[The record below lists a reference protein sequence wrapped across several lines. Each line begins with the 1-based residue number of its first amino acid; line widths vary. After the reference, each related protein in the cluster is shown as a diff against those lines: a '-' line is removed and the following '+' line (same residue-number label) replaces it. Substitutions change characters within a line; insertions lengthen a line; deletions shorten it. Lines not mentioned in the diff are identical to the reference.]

1 MKVLVAGSTGLAGSA
16 ITKVFENKGYEV
28 VKVHRK
34 VLNLLDSKATHEFIK
49 KERPNIVIDAAAK
62 VGGIGINNISPVE
75 FFLDNIQI
83 QNTLMSASHV
93 YGVRKFVFLGSSC
106 AYPRESPQPIRE
118 EYLMSGPLESTNS
131 AYATAKIA
139 GLELINAYRKEHGA
153 EWISLM
159 PTNLYG
165 PNDNFNLNTSHVL
178 PALVRRFVEAL
189 EEGYTSVTLWGTG
202 SSLREFLH
210 VEDFA
215 KAVLVATEDYDS
227 SLHLNV
233 GSGEELSIK
242 ELASKIAF
250 LVGYKGLIEWD
261 TTKPDGTP
269 RKVLDISRLRSLG
282 WEPKIDLH
290 DGIVGT
296 IRWFKEARA
305 KGEVRL

>member
-28 VKVHRK
+28 VKVHRN
-34 VLNLLDSKATHEFIK
+34 VLNLLDSKATREFIK

-83 QNTLMSASHV
+83 QNNLMNASHE

-106 AYPRESPQPIRE
+106 AYPRESPQPIKE
-118 EYLMSGPLESTNS
+118 EYLMSGPLEITNS

-139 GLELINAYRKEHGA
+139 GMELINAYRKEYGA

-178 PALVRRFVEAL
+178 PALVRIFIEAL
-189 EEGYTSVTLWGTG
+189 EGGYSSVTLWGSG

-215 KAVLVATEDYDS
+215 KAVLVATENYDS

-250 LVGYKGLIEWD
+250 IVGYKGLIEWD

-269 RKVLDISRLRSLG
+269 RKILDISRLRSLG
-282 WEPKIDLH
+282 WEPKIDLQ

>member
-16 ITKVFENKGYEV
+16 ITKVFENNGYEV

-62 VGGIGINNISPVE
+62 VGGIGVNNISPVE

-83 QNTLMSASHV
+83 QNTLMSASHE

-106 AYPRESPQPIRE
+106 AYPRESAQPIKE
-118 EYLMSGPLESTNS
+118 EYLMAGPLENTNS

-139 GLELINAYRKEHGA
+139 GLELIKAYRKEYGA

-165 PNDNFNLNTSHVL
+165 PNDNFNLNSSHVL
-178 PALVRRFVEAL
+178 PALIRRFIEAL
-189 EEGYTSVTLWGTG
+189 EEGNASVTLWGTG

-215 KAVLVATEDYDS
+215 KAVLVATENYDS

-250 LVGYKGLIEWD
+250 LVGYKGQIKWD

-269 RKVLDISRLRSLG
+269 RKILDISRLSTLG
-282 WEPKIDLH
+282 WQPKIDLQE
-290 DGIVGT
+290 GITGT